1 VVLEGRV
8 SIEAALEGGVRPVH
22 EILSTNPA
30 DRRLAHL
37 RAAAAA
43 HGVPIRRI
51 PQEEV
56 ASLAT
61 GRSHGGTLAIAGARR
76 YLEMDE
82 LLARLGP
89 QPFVV
94 MLDGLEDPFNL
105 GQAIRS
111 LFAAGT
117 DGLVVRAR
125 SWENA
130 AGTVARASAGASEVI
145 PTATVD
151 GPQEAADA
159 CRQRG
164 LQIACAASRPDAIP
178 LHSADLTGPTFLLIG
193 GERRGITRSFVDDAD
208 VRLRIPYG
216 RRGAHALGAA
226 AAAAVIA
233 FEALRQRSE
242 AASPRVQVSRAVRRS

>member
-8 SIEAALEGGVRPVH
+8 SIEAALAGGMRPVH
-22 EILSTNPA
+22 EILATNPG

-37 RAAAAA
+37 RATAAS
-43 HGVPIRRI
+43 HGVPIRRVTAD
-51 PQEEV
+51 EV
-56 ASLAT
+56 AALAT
-61 GRSHGGTLAIAGARR
+61 GRSHGGTLAVAGMRR
-76 YLEMDE
+76 YLEIDE
-82 LLARLGP
+82 LLHQLGP

-111 LFAAGT
+111 LFAAGV

-151 GPQEAADA
+151 GPQHAADA

-164 LQIACAASRPDAIP
+164 LQVTCAASRPDAIP
-178 LHSADLTGPTFLLIG
+178 LYGADLTRPTFLLIG

-208 VRLRIPYG
+208 LRLRIPYG

-233 FEALRQRSE
+233 FEALRQRTE
-242 AASPRVQVSRAVRRS
+242 TGARRPG

>member
-1 VVLEGRV
+1 LNDPDAGPVVLEGRV
-8 SIEAALEGGVRPVH
+8 SIEAALGGGMRPVH
-22 EILSTNPA
+22 EILATNPG

-37 RAAAAA
+37 RASAASM
-43 HGVPIRRI
+43 GVPIRRVT
-51 PQEEV
+51 PGEV
-56 ASLAT
+56 VTLAT
-61 GRSHGGTLAIAGARR
+61 GRSHGGTLAIAGPRR

-82 LLARLGP
+82 LLAHVGD
-89 QPFVV
+89 QAFVV

-111 LFAAGT
+111 LYAAGV

-130 AGTVARASAGASEVI
+130 AGTVARASAGASEVM

-159 CRQRG
+159 CRGRG
-164 LQIACAASRPDAIP
+164 LQIACAASRSDAIP
-178 LHSADLTGPTFLLIG
+178 LHSADLTRPTFLLIG

-208 VRLRIPYG
+208 IRLRIPYG

-233 FEALRQRSE
+233 FEALRQRTESG
-242 AASPRVQVSRAVRRS
+242 AWRPG

>member
-1 VVLEGRV
+1 LSDPDAGHVVLEGRV
-8 SIEAALEGGVRPVH
+8 SIEAALAGGMRPVY
-22 EILSTNPA
+22 EILATNPG

-37 RAAAAA
+37 RASAASKS
-43 HGVPIRRI
+43 VPIRRVG
-51 PQEEV
+51 PGEV
-56 ASLAT
+56 ATLAG
-61 GRSHGGTLAIAGARR
+61 GRSHGGTLAIAGTRR
-76 YLEMDE
+76 YLEMNE
-82 LLARLGP
+82 LLADVGDR
-89 QPFVV
+89 PFVV

-111 LFAAGT
+111 LYAAGI

-130 AGTVARASAGASEVI
+130 AGTVARASAGASEMI
-145 PTATVD
+145 PTATVE
-151 GPQEAADA
+151 GPQDAADA
-159 CRQRG
+159 CRERG
-164 LQIACAASRPDAIP
+164 LQVACAASRPDAIP
-178 LHSADLTGPTFLLIG
+178 LHSADLTRPTFLLIG

-208 VRLRIPYG
+208 IRLRIPYG

-242 AASPRVQVSRAVRRS
+242 SRTWRPA